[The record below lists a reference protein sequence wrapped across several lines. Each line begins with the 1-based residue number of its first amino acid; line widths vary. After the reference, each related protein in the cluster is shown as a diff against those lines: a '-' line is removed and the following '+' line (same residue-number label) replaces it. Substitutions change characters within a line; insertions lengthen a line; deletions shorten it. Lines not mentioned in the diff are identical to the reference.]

1 MRVISNTAISIDGR
15 IGTKDLN
22 HIRLGSPFDLIQM
35 SNIRKL
41 ADAVLVGGNT
51 FRNWSIPLF
60 TDRHTC
66 ENPMLNVILTR
77 TFNLPFSDDY
87 LNEKRIK
94 PIVFSCQKPKVFVHS
109 VECICAEGENFLPF
123 IVQNLKERGV
133 KTLLIEAG
141 GDLIFQ
147 FLKLGLLNE
156 MHLTLCPKLIG
167 GIGAPSLLGGEGFR
181 VEQIKNTKLL
191 STKVIED
198 EIYLHYAVLNE

>member
-1 MRVISNTAISIDGR
+1 MKIISNTAISIDGR
-15 IGTKDLN
+15 IGTKDLC
-22 HIRLGSPFDLIQM
+22 HMRLGSPVDLIEM

-60 TDRHTC
+60 TDRHTF
-66 ENPMLNVILTR
+66 ENPMFNVILTR
-77 TFNLPFSDDY
+77 SFNLPFSDDY

-94 PIVFSCQKPKVFVHS
+94 PIVFSCQKPNVSLKKVEV
-109 VECICAEGENFLPF
+109 ICAKEENFLSF
-123 IVQNLKERGV
+123 IIENLKERGV

-156 MHLTLCPKLIG
+156 MYLTLCPKLIG
-167 GIGAPSLLGGEGFR
+167 GKAAPSLLDGEGFR
-181 VEQIKNTKLL
+181 VEQIKNAKLL
-191 STKVIED
+191 SSKVIKD
-198 EIYLHYAVLNE
+198 EIYLHYAIVNA